1 MVGAGRGVLRAC
13 FNRTPRSL
21 PACLPLSPLVWVGR
35 AKMKGGKVQVTHWPP
50 RQTHPGGGRGKADWE
65 ILLSH
70 CLRAHSDSFCY
81 YFLNSEVNCLE
92 TRCITEANNS
102 WRLDGKNVMQRLH
115 TKDRGFR
122 LNPPHRFLLLL
133 LSTLNHPESEWL
145 PWGRGWKSPELENQ
159 RYF

>member
-1 MVGAGRGVLRAC
+1 MLQQDSPQSACLSATQCSCLGGKGQDEGGESAGYSLASQAD
-13 FNRTPRSL
+13 TPRRRERQGGLGDSSEPL
-21 PACLPLSPLVWVGR
+21 PESAFRFL
-35 AKMKGGKVQVTHWPP
+35 
-50 RQTHPGGGRGKADWE
+50 
-65 ILLSH
+65 
-70 CLRAHSDSFCY
+70 CY
-81 YFLNSEVNCLE
+81 YFLNSEVNRLE

-122 LNPPHRFLLLL
+122 LNPPRRFLLLL

-159 RYF
+159 MYF